1 MGRRHHTN
9 PKPATPAP
17 RRRKRLED
25 QLAQAKATD
34 GQEISP
40 WGPGWAPTVY
50 SGLVQAYR
58 TLLTEWPYHLAHIE
72 KRLEHYD
79 RVLDAMKANGRQDTD
94 AFRELD
100 ARSSEHA
107 DMYVTVYRSLLT
119 TEAVSE
125 AVAGVG
131 PVWVP
136 DTVMTEPGKPGID
149 MRDTRILAS
158 LGPSGLLLFE
168 RAPARMHE
176 DLGPGTPV
184 MPEVTVDGLL
194 WHPKAIGAWAAH
206 ADDMAPMVVLRPL
219 TRSTA
224 GHGMEIVDPHRGDSD
239 RCSAPAASFGRR
251 KPVTGRRTRH
261 HTRTCHARRRGANRR
276 RRVWVGPDHGAR
288 RLSCKRSSADA

>member
-25 QLAQAKATD
+25 ELARAKATD

-100 ARSSEHA
+100 ARSFDHA
-107 DMYVTVYRSLLT
+107 DMYVTVYRSMLT

-136 DTVMTEPGKPGID
+136 DSVMTELGTPGID

-168 RAPARMHE
+168 RPPARMHE

-224 GHGMEIVDPHRGDSD
+224 LQPLRGMGWTSSILTEATVIDVPLQQHHSVADNLSPVVELVITLAHAMHDGAVRTDVGASGSGLTVV
-239 RCSAPAASFGRR
+239 RAA
-251 KPVTGRRTRH
+251 
-261 HTRTCHARRRGANRR
+261 
-276 RRVWVGPDHGAR
+276 
-288 RLSCKRSSADA
+288 

>member
-1 MGRRHHTN
+1 MNR
-9 PKPATPAP
+9 ATPAP
-17 RRRKRLED
+17 RRRKHLED
-25 QLAQAKATD
+25 ELAQAKATD

-58 TLLTEWPYHLAHIE
+58 TLLTEWPHHLAHIE

-100 ARSSEHA
+100 ARSFEHA
-107 DMYVTVYRSLLT
+107 DMYVTVYRSMLT

-136 DTVMTEPGKPGID
+136 DTVMTELGVPGID

-168 RAPARMHE
+168 RPQ
-176 DLGPGTPV
+176 P
-184 MPEVTVDGLL
+184 
-194 WHPKAIGAWAAH
+194 
-206 ADDMAPMVVLRPL
+206 LR
-219 TRSTA
+219 
-224 GHGMEIVDPHRGDSD
+224 GMG
-239 RCSAPAASFGRR
+239 
-251 KPVTGRRTRH
+251 
-261 HTRTCHARRRGANRR
+261 
-276 RRVWVGPDHGAR
+276 W
-288 RLSCKRSSADA
+288 RSSILTEATVIDVLLQQHHSVADNLSPVVELAITLAHDMHDGAVRTDVGAPGAGLTMVRAT